1 MTFCSWLKN
10 IFCCKYCCKPKSILD
25 LKNDQY
31 NSMADS
37 NVIVTFNTGSPKGS
51 DDNKRYSL
59 SDDFTYND
67 IYR

>member
-10 IFCCKYCCKPKSILD
+10 MFCCNCCKPKSILD